1 MPALFQFFFFGYG
14 NITRLLLRLPLL
26 MCVAPFM
33 ETAVFHVL
41 FPDVAGNAPDSAFP
55 KDCGIEAVV
64 LQNLPG
70 KLSCLVFR
78 KKDLLKLFGKVQ
90 LKLGYAVGVA
100 QLVACLLW
108 EDRRPI
114 HSLESEIPEVL
125 GTVAC
130 GGNSPLEKLPQ
141 NRA

>member
-1 MPALFQFFFFGYG
+1 MPELFQFFFFGYG

-78 KKDLLKLFGKVQ
+78 KKDLLKLLGKVQ
-90 LKLGYAVGVA
+90 LKLGYAVGVWVLA
-100 QLVACLLW
+100 QHQYLL
-108 EDRRPI
+108 I
-114 HSLESEIPEVL
+114 GKGFSAHGIPPVVHL
-125 GTVAC
+125 RI
-130 GGNSPLEKLPQ
+130 P
-141 NRA
+141 